1 MSREWQQTRFAE
13 YVMPDAVYYQ
23 TIWAVRDLVRMESR
37 LEELNEDRDLSVHS
51 HSLVMDGGATTEIS
65 RPTEKYALE
74 KVLLE
79 NRISAI
85 RSALE
90 IVPDSFRGL
99 VLSNIIMQ
107 TSGRD
112 FPNKRWKYW
121 KQRFLY
127 GGAKNL
133 QLLV

>member
-37 LEELNEDRDLSVHS
+37 LEELKEDRDLSVHS
-51 HSLVMDGGATTEIS
+51 YSLVMDGGATAEIS

-74 KVLLE
+74 KILLE

-112 FPNKRWKYW
+112 FPNKMWKYW

-127 GGAKNL
+127 GVAKNL
-133 QLLV
+133 HLLV

>member
-23 TIWAVRDLVRMESR
+23 TICAVRDLVRMENR
-37 LEELNEDRDLSVHS
+37 LAELEEERDLSVHS
-51 HSLVMDGGATTEIS
+51 HSIVMDGGGSAGIS
-65 RPTEKYALE
+65 RPTEKYAVE

-79 NRISAI
+79 SRVSAI
-85 RSALE
+85 RNALE
-90 IVPDSFRGL
+90 VVPESFRGL
-99 VLSNIIMQ
+99 ILSNIIMQ

-112 FPNKRWKYW
+112 FPNKMWKYW

-127 GGAKNL
+127 GVAQNL
-133 QLLV
+133 QLLA

>member
-1 MSREWQQTRFAE
+1 
-13 YVMPDAVYYQ
+13 
-23 TIWAVRDLVRMESR
+23 
-37 LEELNEDRDLSVHS
+37 
-51 HSLVMDGGATTEIS
+51 MDGGATTEIS

-112 FPNKRWKYW
+112 FPNKMWKYW

-127 GGAKNL
+127 GVAKNL

>member
-23 TIWAVRDLVRMESR
+23 TIWAVRYLVRMESR

-112 FPNKRWKYW
+112 FPNKMWKYW

-127 GGAKNL
+127 GVAKNL

>member
-74 KVLLE
+74 KVL
-79 NRISAI
+79 
-85 RSALE
+85 
-90 IVPDSFRGL
+90 
-99 VLSNIIMQ
+99 
-107 TSGRD
+107 
-112 FPNKRWKYW
+112 PNKMWKYW

-127 GGAKNL
+127 GVAKNL

>member
-23 TIWAVRDLVRMESR
+23 TIWAVCDLVRMESR

-112 FPNKRWKYW
+112 FPNKMWKYW

-127 GGAKNL
+127 GVAKNL